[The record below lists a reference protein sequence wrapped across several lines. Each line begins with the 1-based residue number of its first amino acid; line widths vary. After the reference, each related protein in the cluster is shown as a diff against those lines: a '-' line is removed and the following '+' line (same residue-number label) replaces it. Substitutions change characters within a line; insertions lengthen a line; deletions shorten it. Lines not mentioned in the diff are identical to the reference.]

1 MDSDFADFFLD
12 EDYFDLKQKPVDDAE
27 FLEGLKITDN
37 DEEEFLLTVDFE
49 PEPRQKIQDDVEFD
63 IPFEITAEDLELLEA
78 QEKEISKSSDI
89 KIVNTPKKQTGRRL
103 SSTTGNKEN
112 VNNAKNTSNANEIDK
127 LKVDLDLY
135 KDRAESLKH
144 ELNAQK
150 RQILTKEGE
159 ITILR
164 QRLVQ
169 LDNEKLVIAQKY
181 SELTEISRKTAEKL
195 EYKWQ
200 KEMEHLKTELLFKEQ
215 ELKSL
220 SSMKRKI
227 PKSSTAIFDS
237 DVNTFGTIKTDSPA
251 PKASKYSEP
260 VNAESKNV
268 YSSMDDLEIFTS
280 FVQRIDLTWK
290 FSELKD
296 FDALDI
302 IKAREFACDEIRR
315 INLQEK
321 SNSGK
326 ALAHGIV
333 KLFERALYFR
343 QVNNNLRALI
353 NLIFSQYYLHMYH
366 NY

>member
-12 EDYFDLKQKPVDDAE
+12 EDSYFDLKQKPVDDAE
-27 FLEGLKITDN
+27 FLEGLKIIDN

-49 PEPRQKIQDDVEFD
+49 PEPRQKMQDDADFD

-78 QEKEISKSSDI
+78 QEKEISKSHDAKNS
-89 KIVNTPKKQTGRRL
+89 NTPKKQTGRRNC
-103 SSTTGNKEN
+103 STTGYKEN
-112 VNNAKNTSNANEIDK
+112 INGAKSVTIVNEIEK

-135 KDRAESLKH
+135 KDRAESLSH

-169 LDNEKLVIAQKY
+169 LDNEKIVIAQKY
-181 SELTEISRKTAEKL
+181 SELTETSRKTAEKL
-195 EYKWQ
+195 ELKWQ

-220 SSMKRKI
+220 FSVKRKI
-227 PKSSTAIFDS
+227 PKSSVASFYNDN
-237 DVNTFGTIKTDSPA
+237 DVNTFGTIKSDSTA
-251 PKASKYSEP
+251 PKTSKYLES
-260 VNAESKNV
+260 VNTLCKTV
-268 YSSMDDLEIFTS
+268 HSSMDDLEIFTS
-280 FVQRIDLTWK
+280 YIQKIDLTWK
-290 FSELKD
+290 FSELKE
-296 FDALDI
+296 FDVLDI

-315 INLQEK
+315 INLNEK
-321 SNSGK
+321 PNSGK
-326 ALAHGIV
+326 ALAYGIV

-343 QVNNNLRALI
+343 QVHY
-353 NLIFSQYYLHMYH
+353 Q
-366 NY
+366 